1 MNNMANLMNFDAH
14 VRAIF
19 ENDEA
24 KFAGFNKLM
33 LNASVG
39 NYEEGIDAK
48 DANEKIRKIFRKA
61 IGVSDTASKL
71 EVRKAIKKR
80 ENANRLFDLIEELVP
95 NLLKTG
101 WADNPFFREFVEE
114 RYLDEG
120 DENIFYAEDNSILT
134 VSKVSGSHWDLDRQ
148 RLGKGS
154 SFSIETSEYGIAIY
168 SEYEKLI
175 CGLEDFSTF
184 ITKIYEAIDRFVNE
198 AIYQA
203 FLDAAEKLPG
213 GASGAGQWVKTGPI
227 DDTTRS
233 TLVQL
238 VEDVQMATGAN
249 EVVIMGT
256 KSALAKVTGLQNVEW
271 ISEDMKRERHTT
283 GRVGMWEG
291 IRLVELKNGFA
302 LNDTSKKL
310 VDDKILF
317 IMPVME
323 NKFVKLVNRGEDQM
337 REVQDKTLN
346 QDMTYDYRYMFQMGV
361 GVIINLLFGEWIIA

>member
-1 MNNMANLMNFDAH
+1 MANLMTFDAH
-14 VRAIF
+14 VRSIF
-19 ENDEA
+19 ENSEEQ
-24 KFAGFNKLM
+24 FAGFNKLM
-33 LNASVG
+33 VDASINKYEADVTAEDAQARIRRVFREAIGLSENASKQ
-39 NYEEGIDAK
+39 EI
-48 DANEKIRKIFRKA
+48 
-61 IGVSDTASKL
+61 
-71 EVRKAIKKR
+71 RKAIKKR
-80 ENANRLFDLIEELVP
+80 ANAQVLFDLIEELVP
-95 NLLKTG
+95 NMLKTG
-101 WADNPFFREFVEE
+101 WAENPFFREFVEE
-114 RYLDEG
+114 RYLDDG
-120 DENIFYAEDNSILT
+120 DENLFYSEDNSMLT

-168 SEYEKLI
+168 SEFEKLL

-203 FLDAAEKLPG
+203 LMDAAKSLPG
-213 GASGAGQWVKTGPI
+213 GASGSGQWVKTGPI
-227 DDTTRS
+227 DDSTRA

-238 VEDVQMATGAN
+238 VEDVAMATGAS

-271 ISEDMKRERHTT
+271 ISNEMKHERHTT
-283 GRVGMWEG
+283 GKMGMWEG

-310 VDDKILF
+310 IDDKILF
-317 IMPVME
+317 IMPVMD
-323 NKFVKLVNRGEDQM
+323 NKFIKFVNKGEDQM

-346 QDMTYDYRYMFQMGV
+346 QDMTYDYRYMFEIGV

>member
-1 MNNMANLMNFDAH
+1 MANLMNFDAH
-14 VRAIF
+14 VRSVF
-19 ENDEA
+19 ENSEEQ
-24 KFAGFNKLM
+24 FAGFNKLM
-33 LNASVG
+33 LNAAS
-39 NYEEGIDAK
+39 NTYEEGITAK
-48 DANEKIRKIFRKA
+48 DANEKIKKIFRQA
-61 IGVSDTASKL
+61 IGVSENATKI
-71 EVRKAIKKR
+71 EIRKAIKKR

-120 DENIFYAEDNSILT
+120 DENLFYSEDNSILT

-168 SEYEKLI
+168 SEYEKLL
-175 CGLEDFSTF
+175 CGLEDFATF

-198 AIYQA
+198 AIYQS
-203 FLDAAEKLPG
+203 LMDAAEKLPG
-213 GASGAGQWVKTGPI
+213 GASGAGQWVKTGAL
-227 DDTTRS
+227 DDNSRS

-256 KSALAKVTGLQNVEW
+256 KSALSKVTGLQNVEW
-271 ISEDMKRERHTT
+271 ISENMKNERHTT
-283 GRVGMWEG
+283 GRMGMWEG
-291 IRLVELKNGFA
+291 IRLVEIKQGFA

-317 IMPVME
+317 VMPVMD
-323 NKFVKLVNRGEDQM
+323 NKFIKLVNKGEDQL

-346 QDMTYDYRYMFQMGV
+346 QDMTYDYRYMFELGV
-361 GVIINLLFGEWIIA
+361 GVIVNLIFGEWILA

>member
-1 MNNMANLMNFDAH
+1 MANFMNFDA
-14 VRAIF
+14 RIRGIF
-19 ENDEA
+19 ENDEN
-24 KFAGFNKLM
+24 KFVGFNKLM
-33 LNASVG
+33 QNTSVG
-39 NYEEGIDAK
+39 TYEEGITAE
-48 DANEKIRKIFRKA
+48 DANEKIRKIFRQA
-61 IGVSDTASKL
+61 IGVSENASKI
-71 EVRKAIKKR
+71 EIRKAIKKR
-80 ENANRLFDLIEELVP
+80 ANAQILFDLIEELVP

-101 WADNPFFREFVEE
+101 WADNPFFKEFVEE

-120 DENIFYAEDNSILT
+120 DENIFYSEDNSILT

-168 SEYEKLI
+168 SEYEKLLT
-175 CGLEDFSTF
+175 GLEDFSTF
-184 ITKIYEAIDRFVNE
+184 VTKIYEAIDRFVNE

-291 IRLVELKNGFA
+291 IRLVELKNGFV

-317 IMPVME
+317 VMPVMD

-337 REVQDKTLN
+337 REVQDQTLN
-346 QDMTYDYRYMFQMGV
+346 QDFTYDYRYMFQMGV
-361 GVIINLLFGEWIIA
+361 GVIINLIFGEWIIA